1 MSEKKIFPNVFINS
15 PGKKCW
21 KMTEFQVPHKVA
33 QITLM
38 HAPKCY
44 QNKHDTYTIPVYL
57 YKGELYLL
65 YILIYCKYKRDLE
78 ITCRVQSPLD
88 AAFLKTMDFYG
99 YYGFDFVMPPPQY
112 VERFH
117 HYCSNKK
124 KIL

>member
-1 MSEKKIFPNVFINS
+1 MGIYLILNVSGQTDRLLARAPQIKYTHFRIFFNYFYEFICMSLLPIVDKFLRS

-44 QNKHDTYTIPVYL
+44 QNKHDTDTIPVYL

-65 YILIYCKYKRDLE
+65 YILIYCKYKRD
-78 ITCRVQSPLD
+78 
-88 AAFLKTMDFYG
+88 
-99 YYGFDFVMPPPQY
+99 
-112 VERFH
+112 
-117 HYCSNKK
+117 
-124 KIL
+124 

>member
-1 MSEKKIFPNVFINS
+1 MKLKWLYMSS

-21 KMTEFQVPHKVA
+21 KMTEFQVLHKVA

-65 YILIYCKYKRDLE
+65 YILIYCKYKRD
-78 ITCRVQSPLD
+78 
-88 AAFLKTMDFYG
+88 
-99 YYGFDFVMPPPQY
+99 
-112 VERFH
+112 
-117 HYCSNKK
+117 
-124 KIL
+124 